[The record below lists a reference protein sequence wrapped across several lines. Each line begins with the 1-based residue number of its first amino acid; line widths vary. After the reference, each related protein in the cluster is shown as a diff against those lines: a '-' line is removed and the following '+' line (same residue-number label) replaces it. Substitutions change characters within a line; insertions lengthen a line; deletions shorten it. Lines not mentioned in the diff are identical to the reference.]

1 MACLFTAG
9 ITRDC
14 GYNFGGLQ
22 KIYLANAS
30 EVESIGNDPSTSQ
43 ITGITMATG
52 ATFYEFE
59 FEPETG
65 QKLEEL
71 QAGNVSKFVLQ
82 TLNLQLANITQTKKE
97 VLEDLGVSDVI
108 AIMQTQDDLYW
119 LFGELGR
126 GLKATTLSID
136 SGTADADNAVAT
148 ISLAGGNRGYANT
161 VDSSIIDGL
170 L

>member
-1 MACLFTAG
+1 MACLFSAG

-22 KIYLANAS
+22 KVYIANKS
-30 EVESIGNDPSTSQ
+30 EVTGITSDAVTNQ
-43 ITGITMATG
+43 ITGITMASG

-71 QAGNVSKFVLQ
+71 QAGNVSKYVLQ
-82 TLNLQLANITQTKKE
+82 TLNMQLANINQVKSD
-97 VLEDLGVSDVI
+97 VLEDLALSDCVV
-108 AIMQTQDDLYW
+108 IMQEQDDLYW
-119 LFGELGR
+119 LFGQLGR

-148 ISLAGGNRGYANT
+148 VALAGGNRGYSKT
-161 VDSSIIDGL
+161 VDSTIIAGL

>member
-1 MACLFTAG
+1 MACLFSAG

-22 KIYLANAS
+22 EIYLANKS
-30 EVESIGNDPSTSQ
+30 EVTSIDEDPTTNQ
-43 ITGITMATG
+43 ITGITMASG
-52 ATFYEFE
+52 ATFYQFQ

-71 QAGNVSKFVLQ
+71 QAGNVSKYILQ
-82 TLNLQLANITQTKKE
+82 TLNMQLANITQTKKD
-97 VLEDLGVSDVI
+97 VLEDLGLSDVV
-108 AIMQTQDDLYW
+108 AIMQGQDDLYW
-119 LFGELGR
+119 LFGEFGR

-136 SGTADADNAVAT
+136 SGAADADNAVAT
-148 ISLAGGNRGYANT
+148 LALAGGNRGYSNT
-161 VDSSIIDGL
+161 VDETIIAGL